1 VPGGWRRVT
10 AGDGQG
16 GEGHKRR
23 AATKRV
29 PSARRRLRPDERERL
44 IVAEAVR
51 FFSEVGFEGHTRDLA
66 RRLNITQPLLY
77 RYFPSKEA
85 LIDRV
90 YNEVYVNRWKP
101 SWETLVEDRS
111 QPLEQRLIAYYRD
124 YARTVLDP
132 AWIRIFLFAGLKG
145 GVLNARFLDMVR
157 ERIFTRVIREIR
169 FDRKL
174 PMPPEW
180 PLTEIE
186 YELVWGLHASI
197 FYMGIRKWI
206 YGLPIPDA
214 IDPIIDAKVTAFL
227 DGMPRVLGQLEPA
240 HAVKP

>member
-1 VPGGWRRVT
+1 
-10 AGDGQG
+10 
-16 GEGHKRR
+16 
-23 AATKRV
+23 
-29 PSARRRLRPDERERL
+29 LRPDERERL

-77 RYFPSKEA
+77 RYFPSKDA

-90 YNEVYVNRWKP
+90 YQEVYVNRWKP
-101 SWETLVEDRS
+101 SWETLIDDRT
-111 QPLEQRLIAYYRD
+111 QPLTQRLIAYYRD
-124 YARTVLDP
+124 YARTTILDP

-145 GVLNARFLDMVR
+145 GELNARLLDMVR

-169 FDRKL
+169 FDRGL
-174 PMPPEW
+174 PAPSEW
-180 PLTEIE
+180 PITEIE
-186 YELVWGLHASI
+186 FELVWGLHASI

-227 DGMPRVLGQLEPA
+227 DGVPQVMRELQLAREA
-240 HAVKP
+240 KP